1 MANESTVAGVKGRAV
16 SIDYK
21 KKLFAA
27 MAGASAAGFVLAA
40 AQDPLEQV
48 LVTARRT
55 PENAQDVPMALTT
68 LSAERLANSDITSL
82 EKLSALLP
90 DMVLT
95 RGNSGSGMVISLRGI
110 GPNFSSI
117 GIEQSVAVVIDGVYY
132 GQGRVI
138 DEALIDLSSIEVLEG
153 PQALFF
159 GKNSTAGVI
168 SITTADP
175 TPRFE
180 SRLQAAYEF
189 ASQNPNGELVVSGPV
204 TDSLGLRL
212 ALYGQDMLGGYV
224 RNVAPPGTYT
234 TFDAATFTAT
244 THTVPAPSNPRLPA
258 QSTVFGRLTGTWHPN
273 DGLVVTLKAT
283 ADHDRQG
290 GTSWNDRLWKCP
302 SGHGTFPGSAAQPC
316 GDGFEIT
323 QNPAPPDIAAT
334 RPDLAREGGQLYTQ
348 YESRALTAQ
357 VDYRVASLELLSL
370 TNYQHFDYTDTADYD
385 FTAVPQIWS
394 DQHNSYRAVS
404 QELRARLS
412 VAPALDIL
420 TGTYYQNTGA
430 KFAQSAVFFGSE
442 NSAASRTDRYVS
454 VLKDSGTDGATI
466 SFYGELTWRWHPGWE
481 LAAGARYTWETKTS
495 YFVQPYVNPF
505 FTALYAAND
514 RLNAAQ
520 HFHNVSPEA
529 TLSWKPRPA
538 ALLYV
543 AYRTGYKSGGFS
555 NSADDVVNSAGVQ
568 DLTFRP
574 ETAHGVEAGLKWTLH
589 GALRIDLDLYH
600 YRFDDLQVD
609 FFNAQNFALITT
621 NAGAAS
627 STGVE
632 LQGQYR
638 VPAVA
643 GLSLRG
649 SVNYNIAKYEHY
661 LGPCYTGQT
670 QSQGCNLAGPAPD
683 RATLQDLSGKPTSD
697 SPKWVGAL
705 GIEYERPAGTG
716 WSAAASADLRLSSRY
731 SVSPF
736 AQPLDVQPAYA
747 SLDATLRASTA
758 DHHWQVAL
766 IGKNLMNR
774 FIVTYASDLPSTGTA
789 PGGTTGTLADQFAL
803 FAPGRT
809 VQLQLTYSY

>member
-1 MANESTVAGVKGRAV
+1 VP
-16 SIDYK
+16 IDYRK
-21 KKLFAA
+21 TLFTA
-27 MAGASAAGFVLAA
+27 MVGASAAELALAA
-40 AQDPLEQV
+40 AQDSLDQV

-68 LSAERLANSDITSL
+68 LSAEPLASSDITSL
-82 EKLSALLP
+82 EKLSALVP
-90 DMVLT
+90 DMILT

-138 DEALIDLSSIEVLEG
+138 DEALVDLRSVEVLEG

-180 SRLQAAYEF
+180 SRIQAAYEF
-189 ASQNPNGELVVSGPV
+189 SSQNPNGQLVVSGPI

-224 RNVAPPGTYT
+224 RNVAPPGAYATL
-234 TFDAATFTAT
+234 DAATFTAS
-244 THTVPAPSNPRLPA
+244 THNVPAPSNPHLPA
-258 QSTVFGRLTGTWHPN
+258 ENTVFGRLTGTWHPS
-273 DGLVVTLKAT
+273 DSLVVTLKAN
-283 ADHDRQG
+283 ADRDRQG

-302 SGHGTFPGSAAQPC
+302 AGHGTFPGSAAQPC

-334 RPDLAREGGQLYTQ
+334 RPDMARDGGQLYTH
-348 YESRALTAQ
+348 YESRAITAQ
-357 VDYRVASLELLSL
+357 IDYRVPHVELASI
-370 TNYQHFDYTDTADYD
+370 TNYQHFDYTDNSDYD

-404 QELRARLS
+404 QELRARMA
-412 VAPALDIL
+412 VEPALDVL
-420 TGTYYQNTGA
+420 TGAYYQSTGS
-430 KFAQSAVFFGSE
+430 KFTQAAEFFGSE
-442 NSAASRTDRYVS
+442 NTTASPSNRYVS
-454 VLKDSGTDGATI
+454 VLKDSATDGETF
-466 SFYGELTWRWHPGWE
+466 SLYGQLTWRWLAGWE

-495 YFVQPYVNPF
+495 YFIQPYVNPF
-505 FTALYAAND
+505 FAALYAAND
-514 RLNAAQ
+514 RLSADQ
-520 HFHNVSPEA
+520 HFHNVSPEV
-529 TLSWKPRPA
+529 TLSWKPQPA
-538 ALLYV
+538 AMLYV

-589 GALRIDLDLYH
+589 GALRVDLDIYH

-621 NAGAAS
+621 NAGAAT

-632 LQGQYR
+632 LQAQYL
-638 VPAVA
+638 VPAVT
-643 GLSLRG
+643 GLRLHG
-649 SVNYNIAKYEHY
+649 TANYNIAQYEHY
-661 LGPCYTGQT
+661 IGPCYTGQT
-670 QSQGCNLAGPAPD
+670 QSQGCNVTGPAPD
-683 RATLQDLSGKPTSD
+683 RAALQDLSGKPTSD
-697 SPKWVGAL
+697 SPKWVGTL
-705 GIEYERPAGTG
+705 GVEFERPAGTG
-716 WSAAASADLRLSSRY
+716 WSAAVAADLRLSSRY

-736 AQPLDVQPAYA
+736 AQPLDVQPGYA
-747 SLDATLRASTA
+747 SVDASLRANTA
-758 DHHWQVAL
+758 DHRWQIAL
-766 IGKNLMNR
+766 IGKNLTNR
-774 FIVTYASDLPSTGTA
+774 FVVTYASDLPSTGTA

-809 VQLQLTYSY
+809 VQLQLTCSH